1 MVLVDKLN
9 DLYNKV
15 TNIGNNKIKSKGLNH
30 ITILNKNLGKLST
43 APCPQKASAPY
54 TYGQG
59 DTFQKCILQLFTHR
73 RTYISTFF

>member
-15 TNIGNNKIKSKGLNH
+15 TNNKIKSKGLNH

-43 APCPQKASAPY
+43 APCLPPEASAPY

-73 RTYISTFF
+73 RTYISTIF